1 MATTE
6 QILKAASDL
15 GKLIQQHASTQRVAE
30 AGTKLQKDTEA
41 LRLIN
46 DLNRLM
52 SKISEKEMTGK
63 PIEPAE
69 KQQLQALQST
79 VSRNATLREYQLA
92 QMDYLDIMRAVDQ
105 AMSGEADEAPAGVA
119 PAPAAAPAAS
129 KIVL

>member
-15 GKLIQQHASTQRVAE
+15 GKLIQQHASTKRVAE
-30 AGTKLQKDTEA
+30 SGTKLQKDTEA

-69 KQQLQALQST
+69 KQQLQTLQST
-79 VSRNATLREYQLA
+79 VARNATLREYQLA

-119 PAPAAAPAAS
+119 PAPAAAPAS